1 MSDTEQTGT
10 GDATGGGEDYS
21 HLFQG
26 ERVVSDVEL
35 RVDVANG
42 FSRYVAGDEDIKL
55 DVDSTRTPA
64 TAAFYRGAR
73 TRVVGS
79 HQRTTGRDETISA
92 TRIEE
97 TVHGGVHQKAK
108 YSAEAIIGGAYV
120 NTIAGPYLR
129 AAGWVDFMAWGGWA
143 EIDMIRAELSLLM
156 IRSHIGYAHAA
167 GVRGTLASRLV
178 DDFQNRTE
186 NFGVLFESGAVY
198 MDTGGPGG
206 GVTMEA

>member
-1 MSDTEQTGT
+1 MSDTEHS
-10 GDATGGGEDYS
+10 GGANDYG

-35 RVDVANG
+35 RVDVANSV
-42 FSRYVAGDEDIKL
+42 SRYVAGDEDVEL
-55 DVDSTRTPA
+55 EADSTRTPA
-64 TAAFYRGAR
+64 TATFYRGAR

-79 HQRTTGRDETISA
+79 HRRTTGRDETVTA
-92 TRIEE
+92 ARIDE
-97 TVHGGVHQKAK
+97 TVHGGVHHKAK
-108 YSAEAIIGGAYV
+108 YSAEAIVGGAYV

-129 AAGWVDFMAWGGWA
+129 AAGWVDFLAWGGWA
-143 EIDMIRAELSLLM
+143 EIDMIRADLALLM
-156 IRSHIGYAHAA
+156 IRSHVGYAHAA

>member
-1 MSDTEQTGT
+1 MSDTEQS
-10 GDATGGGEDYS
+10 GGANDYG

-35 RVDVANG
+35 RVDVANSV
-42 FSRYVAGDEDIKL
+42 SRYVAGDEDVEL
-55 DVDSTRTPA
+55 EADTTRTPA
-64 TAAFYRGAR
+64 TATFYRGAR

-79 HQRTTGRDETISA
+79 HQRTTGRDETITA
-92 TRIEE
+92 ARIDE
-97 TVHGGVHQKAK
+97 TVHGGVHHKAK
-108 YSAEAIIGGAYV
+108 YSAEAIVGGAYV

-129 AAGWVDFMAWGGWA
+129 AAGWVDFLAWGGWA
-143 EIDMIRAELSLLM
+143 EIDMIRADLALLM
-156 IRSHIGYAHAA
+156 IRSHVGYAHAA

-186 NFGVLFESGAVY
+186 NFGMLLESGAVY

>member
-1 MSDTEQTGT
+1 MSDTEQS
-10 GDATGGGEDYS
+10 GGANDYG

-35 RVDVANG
+35 RVDVANSV
-42 FSRYVAGDEDIKL
+42 SRYVAGDEDVEL
-55 DVDSTRTPA
+55 EADSMRTPA
-64 TAAFYRGAR
+64 TATFYRGAR

-79 HQRTTGRDETISA
+79 HQRTTGRDETITA
-92 TRIEE
+92 NRIDE
-97 TVHGGVHQKAK
+97 TVHGGVHHKAK
-108 YSAEAIIGGAYV
+108 YSAEAIVGGAYV

-129 AAGWVDFMAWGGWA
+129 AAGWVDFLAWGGWA
-143 EIDMIRAELSLLM
+143 EIDMIRADLALLM
-156 IRSHIGYAHAA
+156 IRSHVGYAHAA

-186 NFGVLFESGAVY
+186 NFGMLFESGAVY